1 MGNAIIR
8 KWSDKTYP
16 GFEELK
22 NYIESCQVIQY
33 RNDEVH
39 RDDDGNQVIWFK
51 DAPGGDPSRE
61 MEVLLNVPK
70 YRHFHNLMPAGTDPV
85 TAFCQLMV
93 LRYRSQLNLDN
104 EFGTYLI
111 RFHVWTDV
119 YANKNE
125 AQLSQQVM
133 FSYSVGSNK
142 EKFQT
147 IICL

>member
-1 MGNAIIR
+1 MGNAIKR

-22 NYIESCQVIQY
+22 NYIESCGVIDY
-33 RNDEVH
+33 WNHEVH

-51 DAPGGDPSRE
+51 DNPGGDPSRK
-61 MEVLLNVPK
+61 MEDVLNYPK
-70 YRHFHNLMPAGTDPV
+70 FRHFYNLMPAGTDPV

-104 EFGTYLI
+104 EFGAYLI
-111 RFHVWTDV
+111 RFHLWTNV
-119 YANKNE
+119 NTNKNE

-142 EKFQT
+142 EEFRT